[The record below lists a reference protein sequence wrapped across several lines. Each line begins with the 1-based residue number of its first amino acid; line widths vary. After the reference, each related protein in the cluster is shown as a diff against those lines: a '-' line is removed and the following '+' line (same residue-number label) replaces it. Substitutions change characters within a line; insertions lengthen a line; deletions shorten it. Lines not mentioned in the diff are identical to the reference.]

1 MVTPLYGQ
9 SKTLGQNNYIP
20 MITEHLT
27 EKHTKAKI
35 TVFKKMHF
43 IEMPHIEIT
52 VAKPAA
58 TTQIR
63 LKFGGQMVGYDF
75 SNTEVVSIHQKKKG
89 GGL

>member
-1 MVTPLYGQ
+1 
-9 SKTLGQNNYIP
+9 
-20 MITEHLT
+20 
-27 EKHTKAKI
+27 
-35 TVFKKMHF
+35 
-43 IEMPHIEIT
+43 MPHIEIT